1 MNYLIVH
8 KYCGEPSFDIAMQM
22 EDGTWMLNDG
32 HIAYPYWS
40 MPMHWTV
47 YMGQIKLAF
56 GQTIIDIPSMPDDAR
71 DAYPAPS
78 KEPAEKPQ
86 ALRGLLTKIGLL
98 PKLER
103 RL

>member
-1 MNYLIVH
+1 MKHLIAH
-8 KYCGEPSFDIAMQM
+8 KYCGEPTFDIATQM

-40 MPMHWTV
+40 KPLHNCAMEGFFNEV
-47 YMGQIKLAF
+47 
-56 GQTIIDIPSMPDDAR
+56 DNMPDDAR
-71 DAYPAPS
+71 DAYSAPS
-78 KEPAEKPQ
+78 QEPAEKPQ
-86 ALRGLLTKIGLL
+86 ALRGLLAKIGLL